1 VTFWDQSS
9 ENNITS
15 LSTHHYTC
23 FNETGVCS
31 SLAYAFYYDPIGRL
45 NYINLMGGKG
55 IEDALEEMLYSNN
68 VNTKDSIMKL
78 GIELWYKK
86 YMLSYDSYID
96 DTIYCNDRSIR
107 SMGGFNPDG
116 GGMASLLIFR
126 GYPLGTDLSCAN
138 ITDKFSISNSS
149 AQLTYKV
156 GLMSALEMNL
166 LNQNSARKSG
176 QSYWLFS
183 PGRFGNQYAI
193 HYSTDVNGDLGTI
206 YTNSVYGVRPAIS
219 LIPGIEYT
227 SGDGSMAN
235 PYVVDTN
242 NN

>member
-1 VTFWDQSS
+1 
-9 ENNITS
+9 
-15 LSTHHYTC
+15 
-23 FNETGVCS
+23 
-31 SLAYAFYYDPIGRL
+31 
-45 NYINLMGGKG
+45 
-55 IEDALEEMLYSNN
+55 
-68 VNTKDSIMKL
+68 
-78 GIELWYKK
+78 
-86 YMLSYDSYID
+86 
-96 DTIYCNDRSIR
+96 
-107 SMGGFNPDG
+107 
-116 GGMASLLIFR
+116 
-126 GYPLGTDLSCAN
+126 
-138 ITDKFSISNSS
+138 
-149 AQLTYKV
+149 
-156 GLMSALEMNL
+156 MNL